1 MALTDQIDLTPI
13 LTRLERL
20 PGPQKFVML
29 GLLALGV
36 AALYWFFF
44 YGAKQTE
51 LDGLERKLTELEA
64 DVVKSRAVAAN
75 FKTFMR
81 ELEELRVRL
90 DKAVQR
96 LPDSTELPGLLTD
109 ITSLGKKTGLEFRS
123 FRPKK
128 EVKRG
133 FYAEVPID
141 IELRGSYHNV
151 GLFFDRVAH
160 LPRIVRISRVSM
172 TVADDS
178 KDPPVL
184 RVKGVAQTF
193 RFIEQSETGT
203 GGE

>member
-1 MALTDQIDLTPI
+1 MALSDHIDVNPL
-13 LTRLERL
+13 LTRLERM
-20 PGPQKFVML
+20 PAPQRFAIL
-29 GLLALGV
+29 GLVALGV
-36 AALYWFFF
+36 AGLYWFLF

-51 LDGLERKLTELEA
+51 LGVLDRKLTKLEA

-75 FKTFMR
+75 FKTFTK
-81 ELEELRVRL
+81 ELADLQARL
-90 DKAVQR
+90 DHAVQR

-151 GLFFDRVAH
+151 GLFFDKIAH
-160 LPRIVRISRVSM
+160 LPRIVRISKISM
-172 TVADDS
+172 NVVDDS
-178 KDPPVL
+178 KDPPIL
-184 RVKGVAQTF
+184 KVKGVAQTF
-193 RFIEQSETGT
+193 RFIEQSEASPRGK
-203 GGE
+203 

>member
-13 LTRLERL
+13 LSRLERL

-29 GLLALGV
+29 GLIALGV

-44 YGAKQTE
+44 YGPKQTE
-51 LDGLERKLTELEA
+51 LDVLEQKLTELEA

-75 FKTFMR
+75 FKTFMK

-90 DKAVQR
+90 HKAVQR

-172 TVADDS
+172 TVADES

-193 RFIEQSETGT
+193 RFIEQSETST
-203 GGE
+203 GEE

>member
-1 MALTDQIDLTPI
+1 MAISDQIDLTPL
-13 LTRLERL
+13 LTRLERM
-20 PGPQKFVML
+20 PAPQRFVML
-29 GLLALGV
+29 GVIAFGV
-36 AALYWFFF
+36 AALYWFLF

-51 LDGLERKLTELEA
+51 LEVLDRKLTTIEA

-75 FKTFMR
+75 FKTFMK
-81 ELEELRVRL
+81 ELEDLKARL
-90 DKAVQR
+90 NVAVQR

-109 ITSLGKKTGLEFRS
+109 VTSLGKKTGLEFRS

-141 IELRGSYHNV
+141 IELRGTYHNV
-151 GLFFDRVAH
+151 GIFFDKIAH
-160 LPRIVRISRVSM
+160 LPRIVRISKVSM
-172 TVADDS
+172 SVADDA

-184 RVKGVAQTF
+184 KVKGVAQTF
-193 RFIEQSETGT
+193 RFVEQSETST

>member
-29 GLLALGV
+29 GLVALGV

-44 YGAKQTE
+44 YGPKQTE
-51 LDGLERKLTELEA
+51 LDVLEQKLTELEA

-75 FKTFMR
+75 FKTFMK

-90 DKAVQR
+90 DKAVRR

-172 TVADDS
+172 TVAEES

-193 RFIEQSETGT
+193 RFIEQSQTSTG
-203 GGE
+203 EE

>member
-13 LTRLERL
+13 LSRLERL
-20 PGPQKFVML
+20 PGPQRYVVL
-29 GLLALGV
+29 GLV
-36 AALYWFFF
+36 AVAVAGLYWFLF

-51 LDGLERKLTELEA
+51 LEVLDRKLTKIEA

-75 FKTFMR
+75 FKTFMK
-81 ELEELRVRL
+81 ELDELKARL
-90 DKAVQR
+90 NQAVQR

-141 IELRGSYHNV
+141 IELRGTYHNIGV
-151 GLFFDRVAH
+151 FFDKVAH
-160 LPRIVRISRVSM
+160 LPRIVRISKVSM
-172 TVADDS
+172 NVAEEA

-193 RFIEQSETGT
+193 RFVEQSETGT